1 MIEDMNKGMN
11 LSGGLI
17 LDDDKRKFLELKEQ
31 FEANSKQ
38 LTEHG
43 KFNNLNMLLILF
55 RENFRRKTR
64 GTEN

>member
-38 LTEHG
+38 VIEFG
-43 KFNNLNMLLILF
+43 KFIILCYCINSF
-55 RENFRRKTR
+55 
-64 GTEN
+64 